1 MPDPVLRAGSI
12 KSAIALTLAFALGM
26 AGALIARNPAIEFHV
41 AALILFVCA
50 GVVAVFAL
58 FAALG
63 AIPRVRMWVRPLSHD
78 FLNTQRAL
86 YALALAAAAVAAL
99 VSANNL
105 IYLALS
111 CLLAALLASG
121 LTSRLVL
128 AGLELRFS
136 LPDHVFALQPTLA
149 RFTIRNLKSWITSF
163 SIRLGVDKH
172 EKSTAVMQ
180 FDEIYCP
187 MIRGG
192 SEAVATVDVQ
202 FPRRGVY
209 AEEAFYLRTRFPF
222 GFLEK
227 SARLKLSQKILVY
240 PPVTPSPAVESL
252 SRRLNERWQR
262 NAPGDSHDLYRIR
275 PALPEDGARFIDWKS
290 SARAPNL
297 MVREHTR
304 VDEQRVVVIFDR
316 TLPAGADAGARFE
329 TAVSLC
335 ASLLWKLHWMK
346 AEVRFVS
353 DDFEVTVQP
362 GSSAVY
368 RVLGYL
374 AVVQAASARDARPWA
389 ESALAAIGRTQAFQ
403 VVFTSAPAAE
413 RPALQSSEGHYF
425 SLDRL

>member
-1 MPDPVLRAGSI
+1 MPDPIIRAGSI
-12 KSAIALTLAFALGM
+12 KSAIALTVAFVLGM

-41 AALILFVCA
+41 AALVLFVCA
-50 GVVAVFAL
+50 GVVAIFAL
-58 FAALG
+58 FSALG
-63 AIPRVRMWVRPLSHD
+63 AIPRVRMWVRPFSSG

-121 LTSRLVL
+121 LASRLVL

-136 LPDHVFALQPTLA
+136 LPDHVFARQPTLA

-163 SIRLGVDKH
+163 SIRLGVCKN
-172 EKSTAVMQ
+172 EKSSAVMR
-180 FDEIYCP
+180 FEEIYCP

-192 SEAVATVDVQ
+192 GEAVATVDVE
-202 FPRRGVY
+202 FPRRGIY

-227 SARLKLSQKILVY
+227 SARLKLSQRILVY
-240 PPVTPSPAVESL
+240 PPVTPTPAGESL

-275 PALPEDGARFIDWKS
+275 PSVPEDGARFIDWKS
-290 SARAPNL
+290 SARTRNL

-304 VDEQRVVVIFDR
+304 VDEQRVEIIFDR
-316 TLPAGADAGARFE
+316 TLPPGAEAEAHFE
-329 TAVSLC
+329 NAVSLC
-335 ASLLWKLHWMK
+335 ASLVWKLHWMK

-362 GSSAVY
+362 ASSAVY

-374 AVVQAASARDARPWA
+374 AVVEPTSTRDARPWA
-389 ESALAAIGRTQAFQ
+389 QSALAAIGRTQAFQ
-403 VVFTSAPAAE
+403 VVFTSAPAAG